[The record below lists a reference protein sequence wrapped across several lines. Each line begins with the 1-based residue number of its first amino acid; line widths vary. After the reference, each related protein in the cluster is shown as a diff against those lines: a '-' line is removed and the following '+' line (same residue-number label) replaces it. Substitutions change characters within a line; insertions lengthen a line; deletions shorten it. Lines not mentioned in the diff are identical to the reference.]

1 MKLQNER
8 KAQSEPCSTASR
20 GALGRRTHL
29 CFSTEW
35 DHINITHAQSHDTP
49 FCRSSHN
56 LAHLLSPQPPQ
67 TETSQLEAAALP
79 PPAPFVSGHGI
90 CRIESD
96 AKAADGII
104 SPVSYAESADLP
116 PVRKISVS

>member
-1 MKLQNER
+1 MQ
-8 KAQSEPCSTASR
+8 
-20 GALGRRTHL
+20 RTDGDEL
-29 CFSTEW
+29 PLINSAGVV
-35 DHINITHAQSHDTP
+35 HINITHNHTTRPSAALPTTSHI
-49 FCRSSHN
+49 CSHHN
-56 LAHLLSPQPPQ
+56 PHDKQ
-67 TETSQLEAAALP
+67 TSQLEAAALP

-116 PVRKISVS
+116 PVRRISVS